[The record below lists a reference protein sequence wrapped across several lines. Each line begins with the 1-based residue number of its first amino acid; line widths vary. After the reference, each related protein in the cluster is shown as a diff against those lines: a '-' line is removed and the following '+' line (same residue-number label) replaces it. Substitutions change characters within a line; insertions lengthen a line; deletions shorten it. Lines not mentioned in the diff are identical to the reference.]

1 MTPPR
6 HRERATRPSLVMNA
20 RATIGDGPIQE
31 IVISALRKLWH
42 GSAADNRILHGKSR
56 GPRTRRLRTMA
67 QRPAVFVTRKLP
79 EAVTVRLTRDYQ
91 ATLNPD
97 DRPIDGTE
105 LVAEAAGHDALLVSS
120 RESLT
125 AQTLAALPTS
135 IRAIA
140 TFSVGFEHI
149 DLAAAKAR
157 GLIVT
162 NTPDVLTD

>member
-1 MTPPR
+1 
-6 HRERATRPSLVMNA
+6 
-20 RATIGDGPIQE
+20 QE

-105 LVAEAAGHDALLVSS
+105 LVAEAAGHARAGARVRQLLAGQTAAPPPAPARPPPPLSGRFQPFRLGAGEGAGFDPPHPPALSPP
-120 RESLT
+120 R
-125 AQTLAALPTS
+125 ARRYRHAAHP
-135 IRAIA
+135 R
-140 TFSVGFEHI
+140 
-149 DLAAAKAR
+149 R
-157 GLIVT
+157 R
-162 NTPDVLTD
+162 PPR